1 VPDGDH
7 TFNNNA
13 DEAIALYTS
22 VFSDARVLSAQR
34 GPDGKLFTA
43 TIELRGQRLM
53 LLNGGPMFTFTE
65 AISLFVDCDTQ
76 AEIDELWTR
85 LIEGG
90 GWITYG
96 GLDQSYL
103 SAGYSVTWQSST
115 GSALIHSRS
124 CAVCSIDS
132 SEFSAGGFLPVS
144 IGTNRAAPLLGNEY
158 NWVLRPTFWRP
169 L

>member
-1 VPDGDH
+1 MGPRTVDRAGVPPNAANMAI
-7 TFNNNA
+7 TPFLWFNNNA

-22 VFSDARVLSAQR
+22 VFGDARVLSAQR

-85 LIEGG
+85 LLEGG
-90 GWITYG
+90 GTPSRCGWLKDRF
-96 GLDQSYL
+96 GLS
-103 SAGYSVTWQSST
+103 WQIVPT
-115 GSALIHSRS
+115 VLGQ
-124 CAVCSIDS
+124 
-132 SEFSAGGFLPVS
+132 
-144 IGTNRAAPLLGNEY
+144 LLGHPDRVVADRVMQAMLGMNKLEIAGLQAA
-158 NWVLRPTFWRP
+158 VDG
-169 L
+169 